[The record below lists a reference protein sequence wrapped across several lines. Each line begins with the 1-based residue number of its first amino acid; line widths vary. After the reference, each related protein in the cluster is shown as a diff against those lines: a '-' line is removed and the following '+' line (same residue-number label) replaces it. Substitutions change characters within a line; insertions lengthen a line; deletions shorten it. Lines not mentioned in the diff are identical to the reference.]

1 MNGGT
6 SIASA
11 IQKAGQLL
19 KTVDR
24 AAQPPAADDGAEA
37 ADHQGPAAAMDAEEA
52 GPGHVPEAM
61 DDVVEEAATAVS
73 AAWIGA
79 QQSTLCGTSVRS

>member
-24 AAQPPAADDGAEA
+24 AAQPPVVDEG
-37 ADHQGPAAAMDAEEA
+37 ADHQGPAAAMDHAEEA
-52 GPGHVPEAM
+52 SPSHGPEAM
-61 DDVVEEAATAVS
+61 EDVVEEAAA
-73 AAWIGA
+73 
-79 QQSTLCGTSVRS
+79 TSVSGA

>member
-24 AAQPPAADDGAEA
+24 AAQPAAPGDGVDAIDD
-37 ADHQGPAAAMDAEEA
+37 DGPAAAVEAAEA
-52 GPGHVPEAM
+52 GPGHH
-61 DDVVEEAATAVS
+61 DDNIGHEPVEEAT
-73 AAWIGA
+73 
-79 QQSTLCGTSVRS
+79 QVRHTE

>member
-24 AAQPPAADDGAEA
+24 AAQPPPADEGT
-37 ADHQGPAAAMDAEEA
+37 AAAMDAEEA
-52 GPGHVPEAM
+52 GPSHGPEPM
-61 DDVVEEAATAVS
+61 EDVVEETAT
-73 AAWIGA
+73 
-79 QQSTLCGTSVRS
+79 TSVSGALSMDQL